1 MEFVHYHPNTPTDMN
16 KAPKDV
22 ANIYAHDR
30 LHIEGNV
37 VPPAWL
43 STNNGKIDGPFL
55 ANTRT
60 HEVLHMSGFGW
71 HSLRDAQLK
80 WEPSI
85 FGEVVWPNILEAAA
99 RPPAIAPALRECL
112 DWFEQTLIDKGY
124 MKAPS
129 EYPEKNNLP
138 HC

>member
-1 MEFVHYHPNTPTDMN
+1 MASHTLMLDAPDLAANGTKSSQLIVETAGEFLEMLAATP
-16 KAPKDV
+16 
-22 ANIYAHDR
+22 
-30 LHIEGNV
+30 
-37 VPPAWL
+37 
-43 STNNGKIDGPFL
+43 
-55 ANTRT
+55 
-60 HEVLHMSGFGW
+60 
-71 HSLRDAQLK
+71 
-80 WEPSI
+80 
-85 FGEVVWPNILEAAA
+85 AAA